1 MFYFRHQMNVEYFI
15 AKRLFTAKEKNN
27 RYTKPILRIAILAIA
42 LSVAVM
48 LLSVTML
55 TGFKNEI
62 SNKII
67 GFGSHITIS
76 NFTNN
81 QSYESEPIALNQEFY
96 PSITEQQGIKHIQTF
111 ATKAGII
118 KTKDE
123 ILGMVLKGIGSDFNP
138 SFFEKNL
145 IEGQVPIYNDTLTSN
160 RVMISK
166 SVADVLQ
173 LKLGEKLIMYFVEQP
188 PRVRKFIIAGI
199 YETGFADFD
208 DLIIMADIR
217 HIQKLN
223 GWESNQV
230 GGFEILI
237 DNFDELD
244 EITAKVYEQIPYN
257 LNAQSIKEKNP
268 QLFDWLDLQDIN
280 VRVILILML
289 IVGGV
294 NMITALLIL
303 ILERTRLVGI
313 LKALGAS
320 NWSVRKVFLYNAV
333 YLILKGLFWGNII
346 GLGIAFLQK
355 QFQFISLDPS
365 IYYMD
370 TVPINFNFKHILML
384 NVGTLLV
391 CWLILIIPSIIITKI
406 TPIKAIRFA

>member
-1 MFYFRHQMNVEYFI
+1 MNVEYFI

-48 LLSVTML
+48 LLSVTVL

-188 PRVRKFIIAGI
+188 PRVRKFLIAGI

-237 DNFDELD
+237 DNFEQLD

-303 ILERTRLVGI
+303 ILERTSLVGT

-320 NWSVRKVFLYNAV
+320 NWSVRKVFLYNGV

-355 QFQFISLDPS
+355 KFQFISLDSS

-370 TVPINFNFKHILML
+370 TVPINFNFMHILML

>member
-1 MFYFRHQMNVEYFI
+1 MNVEYFI

-48 LLSVTML
+48 LLSITVL

-67 GFGSHITIS
+67 GFSSHITIT
-76 NFTNN
+76 NFTDN
-81 QSYESEPIALNQEFY
+81 QSYESEPIELNQEFF
-96 PSITEQQGIKHIQTF
+96 PSITQQQGIKHIQTF

-118 KTKDE
+118 KTEDE
-123 ILGMVLKGIGSDFNP
+123 ILGMVLKGVGSDFDP
-138 SFFEKNL
+138 SFFEQNL
-145 IEGQVPIYNDTLTSN
+145 VVGEVPTYNDTLTSSK
-160 RVMISK
+160 VMISK
-166 SVADVLQ
+166 SVADILQ

-188 PRVRKFIIAGI
+188 PRVRKFIITGI
-199 YETGFADFD
+199 YETGFGDFD
-208 DLIIMADIR
+208 DLIVMADIR

-223 GWESNQV
+223 GWERNQV

-237 DNFDELD
+237 DNFDQLD

-257 LNAQSIKEKNP
+257 LNAQSIKEQNP

-303 ILERTRLVGI
+303 ILERTKLVGI
-313 LKALGAS
+313 LKALGAT

-346 GLGIAFLQK
+346 GLGIALLQQK
-355 QFQFISLDPS
+355 FQFISLDPN
-365 IYYMD
+365 IYYMI
-370 TVPINFNFKHILML
+370 TVPINFNFMHILWL
-384 NVGTLLV
+384 NLGTLLI

-406 TPIKAIRFA
+406 TPVKAIRFE

>member
-1 MFYFRHQMNVEYFI
+1 MNVEYFI

-48 LLSVTML
+48 LLSITVL

-67 GFGSHITIS
+67 GFSSHITIT

-96 PSITEQQGIKHIQTF
+96 PSITDQQGIKHIQTF

-118 KTKDE
+118 KTEDE
-123 ILGMVLKGIGSDFNP
+123 ILGMVLKGISSDFEP
-138 SFFEKNL
+138 SFFEQNL
-145 IEGQVPIYNDTLTSN
+145 VEGEVPIYNDTLTSN
-160 RVMISK
+160 KVMISK
-166 SVADVLQ
+166 SVADILQ

-188 PRVRKFIIAGI
+188 PRVRRFVIAGI
-199 YETGFADFD
+199 YETGFTDFD
-208 DLIIMADIR
+208 DLIVMADIR

-237 DNFDELD
+237 DNFDKLD
-244 EITAKVYEQIPYN
+244 EITSKVYEQIPYN

-268 QLFDWLDLQDIN
+268 QLFDWLDLQNIN

-313 LKALGAS
+313 LKSLGAT
-320 NWSVRKVFLYNAV
+320 NWSVRKVFLYNAA
-333 YLILKGLFWGNII
+333 YLIIKGLFWGNII
-346 GLGIAFLQK
+346 GLGIALLQQK
-355 QFQFISLDPS
+355 FQFISLDPN
-365 IYYMD
+365 IYYMSI
-370 TVPINFNFKHILML
+370 VPINFNFMYILWL
-384 NVGTLLV
+384 NLGTLLV

-406 TPIKAIRFA
+406 TPVKAIRFE